1 MFRGRSVHTIDAKN
15 RISIPAGFRVEFDR
29 RSDRAPILTND
40 AACLAL
46 YPFEDWCEFEE
57 SLLNLSSVD
66 PDVGSYARFMVSGA
80 SECPV
85 DKQGRILVPPALR
98 EYAGLDREV
107 TVAGVGNRL
116 ELWDKVR
123 FNAELSKT
131 QARFGEISSSVAE
144 KLGP

>member
-15 RISIPAGFRVEFDR
+15 RISIPAGFRVEFER
-29 RSDRAPILTND
+29 RSDRSPILTND

-46 YPFEDWCEFEE
+46 YPYEDWCEFEE
-57 SLLNLSSVD
+57 RLLNLSSVD
-66 PDVGSYARFMVSGA
+66 PNVGSYARFMVSGA
-80 SECPV
+80 TECPV
-85 DKQGRILVPPALR
+85 DKQGRILVPSALR

-116 ELWDKVR
+116 ELWDKTR

-144 KLGP
+144 KLSP

>member
-15 RISIPAGFRVEFDR
+15 RISIPAGFRVEFEK

-46 YPFEDWCEFEE
+46 YPYEDWCVFEE

-80 SECPV
+80 TECPI

-131 QARFGEISSSVAE
+131 QARFVEISSTVAE

>member
-46 YPFEDWCEFEE
+46 YPYDDWCVFEE

-98 EYAGLDREV
+98 EYAALDREV
-107 TVAGVGNRL
+107 TVAGVGNHL

-123 FNAELSKT
+123 FDAEISKI
-131 QARFGEISSSVAE
+131 QARFGEISSSVAA
-144 KLGP
+144 KLDP

>member
-15 RISIPAGFRVEFDR
+15 RISIPAGFRVEFER
-29 RSDRAPILTND
+29 RSDQAPILTND
-40 AACLAL
+40 AASLAL
-46 YPFEDWCEFEE
+46 YPYEDWCLFEE
-57 SLLNLSSVD
+57 RLLNLSSVD
-66 PDVGSYARFMVSGA
+66 PNVGAYARFMVSGA
-80 SECPV
+80 SECPI

-107 TVAGVGNRL
+107 TIAGVGNRL

-123 FNAELSKT
+123 FDAELSKT
-131 QARFGEISSSVAE
+131 QARFVEISSSVAE

>member
-1 MFRGRSVHTIDAKN
+1 
-15 RISIPAGFRVEFDR
+15 
-29 RSDRAPILTND
+29 LTND

-46 YPFEDWCEFEE
+46 YPYEDWCEFEE
-57 SLLNLSSVD
+57 RLLNLSSVD
-66 PDVGSYARFMVSGA
+66 PDVGAYARFMVSGA

-107 TVAGVGNRL
+107 TVAGVGNHL

>member
-1 MFRGRSVHTIDAKN
+1 MFRGRSVHMIDAKN
-15 RISIPAGFRVEFDR
+15 RISIPAGFRVEFER
-29 RSDRAPILTND
+29 QSDRAPILTND
-40 AACLAL
+40 EACLAL

-57 SLLNLSSVD
+57 RLLNLSSVD
-66 PDVGSYARFMVSGA
+66 PKVGSYARFMVSGA
-80 SECPV
+80 TECPI

-107 TVAGVGNRL
+107 TVAGVGNHL